1 MNVDAVRAD
10 NDDVVCIVIGPRD
23 PPIDHVTAVVARDK
37 NFEERGGVDSLSV
50 RTKRDL
56 SRFGETARDPVMLNE
71 TNSSKPRQR

>member
-37 NFEERGGVDSLSV
+37 KTSERGEG
-50 RTKRDL
+50 
-56 SRFGETARDPVMLNE
+56 
-71 TNSSKPRQR
+71 